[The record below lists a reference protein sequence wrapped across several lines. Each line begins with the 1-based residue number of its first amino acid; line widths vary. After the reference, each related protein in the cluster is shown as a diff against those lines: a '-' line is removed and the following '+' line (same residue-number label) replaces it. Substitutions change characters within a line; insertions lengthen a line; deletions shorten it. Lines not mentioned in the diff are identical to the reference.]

1 MAKANFKRVTSPRG
15 EALYPYLK
23 APEVYEGEEVGYT
36 IQVKFSKED
45 TDKVLA
51 ILEEELESAK
61 NSSEFKGKRWSKEP
75 RMGFREDQNG
85 DIIFKFKTK
94 ATIKTKA
101 GEVIKRTVPVF
112 DASQKPIDVT
122 LGNGSVVRVAFQI
135 VPYWKSSTN
144 NGLSLYLDAVQ
155 VIKLV
160 EYKSGGNA
168 SAFGFG
174 VEEGGFIAD
183 NDNPFDDE
191 EDAVTPGETDE
202 NEEF

>member
-45 TDKVLA
+45 TDKILA

-85 DIIFKFKTK
+85 DIVFKFKTK

-101 GEVIKRTVPVF
+101 GDVVKRTVPVF
-112 DASQKPIDVT
+112 DAKGKPVDVT
-122 LGNGSVVRVAFQI
+122 IGNGSVVRVAFQI

-155 VIKLV
+155 IIELV
-160 EYKSGGNA
+160 EYKGGGNA
-168 SAFGFG
+168 AAYGFG
-174 VEEGGFIAD
+174 EEEGFVGGEET
-183 NDNPFDDE
+183 PFDDD
-191 EDAVTPGETDE
+191 EDAVTSGDVGD
-202 NEEF
+202 EEF

>member
-15 EALYPYLK
+15 EALWAYLK
-23 APEVYEGEEVGYT
+23 NPEVYEGQEVGYT

-45 TDKVLA
+45 TDKMIAL
-51 ILEEELESAK
+51 LEEELESAK
-61 NSSEFKGKRWSKEP
+61 NSTEFKGKKWSRDP
-75 RMGFREDQNG
+75 RLGFREDANG

-94 ATIKTKA
+94 ASITTKT
-101 GEVIKRTVPVF
+101 GDVVKRTVPVF
-112 DASQKPIDVT
+112 DSAGKPIDVS

-160 EYKSGGNA
+160 EYNGGGNA
-168 SAFGFG
+168 TAFGFD
-174 VEEGGFIAD
+174 VEEGGFVDGSA
-183 NDNPFDDE
+183 NPFDDE
-191 EDAVTPGETDE
+191 DVAPGEDAGDD
-202 NEEF
+202 EEF

>member
-85 DIIFKFKTK
+85 DIVFKFKTK

-101 GEVIKRTVPVF
+101 GDIVKRTVPVY
-112 DASQKPIDVT
+112 DSVGKPVDVAI
-122 LGNGSVVRVAFQI
+122 GNGSVVRVAFQI

-155 VIKLV
+155 VIELI
-160 EYKSGGNA
+160 EYNGGGNA
-168 SAFGFG
+168 TAFGFD
-174 VEEGGFIAD
+174 VEEGGFVGGSA
-183 NDNPFDDE
+183 NPFDDE
-191 EDAVTPGETDE
+191 DVAPCEDAGKD
-202 NEEF
+202 EEF

>member
-45 TDKVLA
+45 TDKILG

-85 DIIFKFKTK
+85 DIVFKFKTK
-94 ATIKTKA
+94 ATITTKA
-101 GEVIKRTVPVF
+101 GDTVKRTVPVF
-112 DASQKPIDVT
+112 DAKGKPVDVT
-122 LGNGSVVRVAFQI
+122 IGNGSVVRVAFQI

-155 VIKLV
+155 VIELV
-160 EYKSGGNA
+160 EYKGGGNA

-174 VEEGGFIAD
+174 EEDGFVGGEDSPF
-183 NDNPFDDE
+183 ND
-191 EDAVTPGETDE
+191 EDAVTSGDVSPD
-202 NEEF
+202 EEF

>member
-85 DIIFKFKTK
+85 DIVFKFKTK

-101 GEVIKRTVPVF
+101 GDIVKRTVPVF
-112 DASQKPIDVT
+112 DAKGKPVDVT
-122 LGNGSVVRVAFQI
+122 IGNGSVVRVAFQI

-155 VIKLV
+155 VIELV
-160 EYKSGGNA
+160 EYKGGGNA
-168 SAFGFG
+168 SSFGFG
-174 VEEGGFIAD
+174 EEDGFVGSDAT
-183 NDNPFDDE
+183 PFDDE
-191 EDAVTPGETDE
+191 EDAVTPGDVGD
-202 NEEF
+202 EEF